1 MNSSLTDQH
10 PWKSSWDEFEQV
22 VLPVL
27 REHGKQIGAAARSGA
42 DQRAQ
47 GILDIYALLESS
59 FDPVTH
65 MRLMDALLDYMPDKV
80 TWKTKK
86 L

>member
-1 MNSSLTDQH
+1 MHLTDPH
-10 PWKSSWDEFEQV
+10 PWKSAWDEFEQV

-27 REHGKQIGAAARSGA
+27 REHGKQIGAAARSG
-42 DQRAQ
+42 DDPKAQ
-47 GILDIYALLESS
+47 GILDIYARLERS

-65 MRLMDALLDYMPDKV
+65 MQLMDALLEYAPDKV

-86 L
+86 R